1 MGTSVQKRD
10 IYARSLEGKRV
21 AQDGENNIKHI
32 WEQGKQA
39 IIESARE
46 VCGSVRIGRKNPKS
60 IWWNNKVKAIVKT
73 KENAWKISGV
83 RDEDAKGR
91 CLDVYKNKDKG

>member
-1 MGTSVQKRD
+1 M
-10 IYARSLEGKRV
+10 
-21 AQDGENNIKHI
+21 
-32 WEQGKQA
+32 
-39 IIESARE
+39 
-46 VCGSVRIGRKNPKS
+46 RIGRKNPKS